1 VVRQRSAKPPSSV
14 QFRPPP
20 PAYFHHEPGAATER
34 LNYRMA
40 FLRAGCA
47 VPEGFWK
54 GRELVGRLWNP
65 WCGARTRT
73 RSEVEIPVGSGKG
86 RYEMKR
92 SVKPGRGVAFALRLH
107 NSPRAFTL
115 IELMIVILIIG
126 ILVGIAVLAWVHS
139 VRAAADKTRLANMKS
154 VVSALNLY
162 RYNTEHFPPN
172 MDNDLQ
178 RVGRRCRR
186 RLHP

>member
-1 VVRQRSAKPPSSV
+1 
-14 QFRPPP
+14 
-20 PAYFHHEPGAATER
+20 
-34 LNYRMA
+34 L
-40 FLRAGCA
+40 
-47 VPEGFWK
+47 
-54 GRELVGRLWNP
+54 
-65 WCGARTRT
+65 
-73 RSEVEIPVGSGKG
+73 
-86 RYEMKR
+86 
-92 SVKPGRGVAFALRLH
+92 
-107 NSPRAFTL
+107 
-115 IELMIVILIIG
+115 IVILIIG

>member
-1 VVRQRSAKPPSSV
+1 
-14 QFRPPP
+14 
-20 PAYFHHEPGAATER
+20 
-34 LNYRMA
+34 MA